1 VYLPGCGPLAT
12 VSGLMHDNK
21 PCASIMSLLSE
32 FRARDTCLV
41 LAATLLVWIA
51 IPDDI
56 EGAQATDQEF
66 LDAYKA
72 IILRDYEVAHNRLLP
87 LASAGHAAAAYQL
100 SQLYWDGHGV
110 KRNAPEAIFWLKSA
124 ARGNYA
130 QAQLELAIVYE
141 SGIGLTVDYG
151 EAAEWMAK
159 AAAAGIPDAEF
170 FLGHYFREG
179 RGLVRDDVQ
188 AYTWIRRSVERG
200 AGHYHFLDGLF
211 YLGAA
216 HEWARGVP
224 QDLVEAYKWLALAA
238 AYSRSASEQHIEA
251 GRAMG
256 ALSTRMSRSEINAAH
271 RLAEKWR
278 TKYMLTARA
287 EHEPAVIGNSL
298 E

>member
-1 VYLPGCGPLAT
+1 
-12 VSGLMHDNK
+12 
-21 PCASIMSLLSE
+21 MSLLCQ
-32 FRARDTCLV
+32 FRVRGSCLA
-41 LAATLLVWIA
+41 LGATLLVWIT
-51 IPDDI
+51 ISDGI
-56 EGAQATDQEF
+56 KVAQATDQQF
-66 LDAYKA
+66 LDAYQA
-72 IILRDYEVAHNRLLP
+72 TILQDYEAAHNGLLP
-87 LASAGHAAAAYQL
+87 LAEAGHAAAAYHL

-110 KRNAPEAIFWLKSA
+110 QRNAPAAIFWLKSS

-130 QAQLELAIVYE
+130 QAQLELAIVYD
-141 SGIGLTVDYG
+141 SGIGLTADYR

-170 FLGHYFREG
+170 FLGHYYREG
-179 RGLVRDDVQ
+179 KGVVQDDVQ
-188 AYTWIRRSVERG
+188 AYTWIHRSVERG

-224 QDLVEAYKWLALAA
+224 QDLVEAYKWFALAA
-238 AYSRSASEQHIEA
+238 AYSRSASEQHIDA

-271 RLAEKWR
+271 RLAEEWR
-278 TKYMLTARA
+278 TKYMLSARA
-287 EHEPAVIGNSL
+287 EPKPAVIGNTL

>member
-1 VYLPGCGPLAT
+1 
-12 VSGLMHDNK
+12 MHDNK
-21 PCASIMSLLSE
+21 QCVSIMSLLCQFGVRGS
-32 FRARDTCLV
+32 CLA
-41 LAATLLVWIA
+41 LGATLLVRIA
-51 IPDDI
+51 TADGI
-56 EGAQATDQEF
+56 EVAQATDQEF

-72 IILRDYEVAHNRLLP
+72 TILRDYEVAHKQLLP
-87 LASAGHAAAAYQL
+87 LAEAGHAAAAYHL

-110 KRNAPEAIFWLKSA
+110 KRNASTAIFWLKLA

-141 SGIGLTVDYG
+141 SGIGLTADYR
-151 EAAEWMAK
+151 EAAEWMSK

-170 FLGHYFREG
+170 FLGHYYREG
-179 RGLVRDDVQ
+179 KGLVQDDAQ
-188 AYTWIRRSVERG
+188 AYTWVRRSVERG

-224 QDLVEAYKWLALAA
+224 QDLVEAYKWFALAA

-256 ALSTRMSRSEINAAH
+256 ALSTRISRSEINAAH
-271 RLAEKWR
+271 RLAEEWQ
-278 TKYMLTARA
+278 TKYTLTARA